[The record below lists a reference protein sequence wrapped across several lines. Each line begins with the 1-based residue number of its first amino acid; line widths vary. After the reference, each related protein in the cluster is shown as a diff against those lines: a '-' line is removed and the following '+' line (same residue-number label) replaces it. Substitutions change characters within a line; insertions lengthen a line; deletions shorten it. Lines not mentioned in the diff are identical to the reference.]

1 VEGTVDEKRQKRD
14 RGPGGIGA
22 LCEALAPLEPE
33 RVLEMVPELG
43 LARGVGQGDFHH
55 LDTFGHILQTI
66 REVQRELDER
76 SLGARIPDARHDGMR
91 LVGLL
96 HDIAKPITRGE
107 LEGRVLFVA
116 HDTLGARSAHRI
128 CRRLGASA
136 ADTDLAVTLTA
147 LHLKI
152 GFMSNE
158 RSDYPPD
165 RLVRAVGPF
174 AEELAVLSWADRL
187 AAQGARLKPEHVER
201 HRELCKEFLEESR
214 APEEPQYKDA
224 REFREPPDYR
234 DLAERLG
241 IAGLSE
247 ADAGYAASRL
257 RLMLARGLDEREAAA
272 QTAALFAG

>member
-1 VEGTVDEKRQKRD
+1 MEGTVDQERQTRD
-14 RGPGGIGA
+14 REPDGIGA
-22 LCEALAPLEPE
+22 LCEALSPPLEPE
-33 RVLEMVPELG
+33 RALEMVPELG

-107 LEGRVLFVA
+107 LEGKVLFVA

-128 CRRLGASA
+128 CRGLGASA

-174 AEELAVLSWADRL
+174 APVDC
-187 AAQGARLKPEHVER
+187 ARVASSSTPSER
-201 HRELCKEFLEESR
+201 SSPSR
-214 APEEPQYKDA
+214 RP
-224 REFREPPDYR
+224 R
-234 DLAERLG
+234 
-241 IAGLSE
+241 
-247 ADAGYAASRL
+247 
-257 RLMLARGLDEREAAA
+257 
-272 QTAALFAG
+272 